1 MNDYNTRFDDIKQII
16 TDASIDNPQSDAFNI
31 IAEIMSV
38 YFTLTLLMFF
48 PTYLL
53 FSNSNQNIFLQFMF
67 IVVVMT
73 ILYTIL
79 RRVKRDENNI
89 LFEYGYIILSL
100 IFLTV
105 DPIIVY
111 LKKISFYIFLVFYF
125 FLLVELYKSGNVEF
139 IHNIFLIVLIFTSV
153 ICYINFEKK
162 KEIDGL
168 GVLFAFLCMYMIS
181 AHENIL
187 SDINLSYIVSI
198 SFTIAIPYIFN
209 KYKIKKRDNVLIIS
223 KAAYEKCLVKDY
235 TETEIDSLIQQLV
248 EKIDKK
254 ENLVKWIMTSAFL
267 FIGIIITIV
276 STFFFDLI
284 LIEFGKEYTLT
295 NILSDVNNREIFNNV
310 LIMIFIIMIL
320 IFLYIL
326 FFIKLT
332 TCKDNYI
339 LQYLYNIK
347 KLYFVN
353 EPMLYKVSKRKRR
366 I

>member
-1 MNDYNTRFDDIKQII
+1 
-16 TDASIDNPQSDAFNI
+16 
-31 IAEIMSV
+31 
-38 YFTLTLLMFF
+38 
-48 PTYLL
+48 
-53 FSNSNQNIFLQFMF
+53 
-67 IVVVMT
+67 
-73 ILYTIL
+73 
-79 RRVKRDENNI
+79 
-89 LFEYGYIILSL
+89 
-100 IFLTV
+100 
-105 DPIIVY
+105 
-111 LKKISFYIFLVFYF
+111 
-125 FLLVELYKSGNVEF
+125 
-139 IHNIFLIVLIFTSV
+139 
-153 ICYINFEKK
+153 
-162 KEIDGL
+162 
-168 GVLFAFLCMYMIS
+168 MIS

>member
-1 MNDYNTRFDDIKQII
+1 
-16 TDASIDNPQSDAFNI
+16 
-31 IAEIMSV
+31 
-38 YFTLTLLMFF
+38 
-48 PTYLL
+48 
-53 FSNSNQNIFLQFMF
+53 
-67 IVVVMT
+67 
-73 ILYTIL
+73 
-79 RRVKRDENNI
+79 
-89 LFEYGYIILSL
+89 
-100 IFLTV
+100 
-105 DPIIVY
+105 
-111 LKKISFYIFLVFYF
+111 
-125 FLLVELYKSGNVEF
+125 LVELYKSGNVEF